1 MMSWNRISL
10 VGHGLC
16 FLKKLLVLT
25 AVVFLLLV
33 GGAGHSPGADMRVP
47 TRAVRV
53 KIVTLEAGGK
63 PLQIPITGKN
73 LHLVRSAE
81 VVKKVNNQDV
91 SVQSAEVSVKPLSPT
106 AQCPLPGCRIV
117 QLSAGKNASGA
128 YQVRLKDIKKK
139 GY

>member
-1 MMSWNRISL
+1 MDMKSFR
-10 VGHGLC
+10 
-16 FLKKLLVLT
+16 LKKLLVLAT
-25 AVVFLLLV
+25 VPILLLV
-33 GGAGHSPGADMRVP
+33 GGAGHSLGADMSVP
-47 TRAVRV
+47 TRTALV
-53 KIVTLEAGGK
+53 KTVTLEAGGK
-63 PLQIPITGKN
+63 PIQVPVKGNRLD
-73 LHLVRSAE
+73 LVRSAD